1 MKKRFILFLI
11 MVGLLVAC
19 SGNTEPTPT
28 SAPTPTN
35 IPPTPTPALSTPTG
49 ETVRSQARVDSIQ
62 ILTEE
67 SFPVQVNVRV
77 RGELPDGCTMVDEV
91 ITQQTGTTFQSVVG
105 TIRPGDAV
113 CTAAVVPFEEV
124 VPLDVLGLDAGT
136 YTVTVNGISGSFTL
150 DEDNRLEEEAT
161 ATPEP
166 TETPTPPPPD
176 TAVITGRV
184 WHDLCAVIGEDGG
197 EDGDEAVEPSAG
209 CVALADGGFQA
220 NGILEDDEPGLED
233 IEVSLG
239 TGECP
244 ADGLATTT
252 TDSEGDYTFADLSPG
267 TYCVSVDPLIEVNSE
282 ILLPGGFTFPGTD
295 LNAETVNIAAGEV
308 TTAVHFGWDYQF
320 LPLPDVDPE
329 TCLNSVQFV
338 DDITIPDDTIIP
350 PGDEFIK
357 TWRLRNNGTCP
368 WTEGYKIVAVD
379 DEPLGGDT
387 EMLIEAPVAP
397 GQTSEV
403 SVTLIAPEEPDTYR
417 SNWQMNDADGN
428 LFGVDGFL
436 EDAFWLQIVVSEIEA
451 TAVPNSA
458 SISGVIWDDFCTIQ
472 SNGNPTANCI
482 ETEAGSGFFIG
493 DGTYNGNEFGMA
505 DIKVELG
512 DGACPEDGV
521 INANDLIATTTT
533 DADGLY
539 SFTDLDGGT
548 YCIVIDAFD
557 ADNLDLLIPGDWT
570 YPARGTGRLGII
582 LAAGE
587 ERTAVDFG
595 WDHDD

>member
-1 MKKRFILFLI
+1 MKKRLVLLLI
-11 MVGLLVAC
+11 MAGLLVAC
-19 SGNTEPTPT
+19 SGNVDPTPA
-28 SAPTPTN
+28 SSPAPTNVPA
-35 IPPTPTPALSTPTG
+35 TPTQALSTPTG
-49 ETVRSQARVDSIQ
+49 ETVRGQARVDSIQ
-62 ILTEE
+62 ILTQE
-67 SFPVQVNVRV
+67 SFPVQVDVRV

-150 DEDNRLEEEAT
+150 DVDNRLEEDAT
-161 ATPEP
+161 PTPEP

-184 WHDLCAVIGEDGG
+184 WHDLCAVIGG
-197 EDGDEAVEPSAG
+197 EGDTEAEASAG
-209 CVALADGGFQA
+209 CIALADGGFQA
-220 NGILEDDEPGLED
+220 NGILEDDEPGIEGLE
-233 IEVSLG
+233 ISLG

-244 ADGLATTT
+244 VDGLALTTS
-252 TDSEGDYTFADLSPG
+252 DSDGNYTFGDLSPD
-267 TYCVSVDPLIEVNSE
+267 TYCVSVDPLSEANSA
-282 ILLPGGFTFPGTD
+282 ILLPGGFTFPDTD
-295 LNAETVNIAAGEV
+295 LNSETVTLEAGEV
-308 TTAVHFGWDYQF
+308 ATAVHFGWDYEF
-320 LPLPDVDPE
+320 LPLPEVDPE

-338 DDITIPDDTIIP
+338 DDITIPDDTVIP
-350 PGDEFIK
+350 PGEEFVK
-357 TWRLRNNGTCP
+357 SWRLRNNGTCP

-379 DEPLGGDT
+379 DEPLGGDS
-387 EMLIEAPVAP
+387 EMVVEVPVAP
-397 GQTSEV
+397 GQTTEV
-403 SVTLIAPEEPDTYR
+403 SVTLIAPEEPGTYR
-417 SNWQMNDADGN
+417 SNWQMNDADGE
-428 LFGVDGFL
+428 LFGVDGFV
-436 EDAFWLQIVVSEIEA
+436 EDAFWLQIVVSEVES

-472 SNGNPTANCI
+472 SNGNPTANCL
-482 ETEAGSGFFIG
+482 ETEAGSGFFLG
-493 DGTYNGNEFGMA
+493 DGTFNPNEIGMA
-505 DIKVELG
+505 DIKIGLG

-521 INANDLIATTTT
+521 ISESDLIATTTT
-533 DADGLY
+533 DANGLY
-539 SFTDLDGGT
+539 AFEDLDGGT
-548 YCIVIDAFD
+548 YCVFVDAFD

-587 ERTAVDFG
+587 ERTEVDFG